1 MPKPKDRRMIVAEGT
16 RTKAQGIKL
25 MAFDVDGVLSEGS
38 LFYTDEGIE
47 LKAFNCLDGLC
58 LHLLRQAG
66 IKIAI
71 ITGRKTR
78 CVEARMR
85 SLGIDLLFQG
95 IKDKLATMTEL
106 LEQQGLRP
114 DEAGFMGDD
123 IIDLKV
129 MAACGFA
136 AAPADAQDL
145 AKQYADLISSK
156 PGGRGA
162 VREVCEFILDAQGKL
177 DAALAPFLP
186 GVGR

>member
-1 MPKPKDRRMIVAEGT
+1 MGESLDTQMATAGLV
-16 RTKAQGIKL
+16 RTKAQRIKL

-47 LKAFNCLDGLC
+47 LKAFNCLDGLG
-58 LHLLRQAG
+58 LHLLRQSG
-66 IKIAI
+66 IQIAI

-78 CVEARMR
+78 CVEARMQ

-95 IKDKLATMTEL
+95 IKDKLATMNEL
-106 LEQQGLRP
+106 LAQLGLQP
-114 DEAGFMGDD
+114 EEAGFMGDD

-136 AAPADAQDL
+136 AAPADAQEL
-145 AKQYADLISSK
+145 AKHYADLISSK
-156 PGGRGA
+156 AGGRGA

-186 GVGR
+186 ATAP